1 MVYYIVIYTSG
12 SRPQRGQRAAGQES
26 GDDDE
31 GRPMR
36 RRVRRPV
43 ADTAV
48 YIGNVPKTVRISEFK
63 AKVSFHGAV
72 VQYLSCL
79 TLYVMTKV

>member
-1 MVYYIVIYTSG
+1 
-12 SRPQRGQRAAGQES
+12 
-26 GDDDE
+26 
-31 GRPMR
+31 MR

-63 AKVSFHGAV
+63 AKVSFYGVVV

-79 TLYVMTKV
+79 TLYEKVRQITLDIEMRTSYVMFFAVCRFGRVTYRRRA

>member
-1 MVYYIVIYTSG
+1 
-12 SRPQRGQRAAGQES
+12 
-26 GDDDE
+26 
-31 GRPMR
+31 MR

-63 AKVSFHGAV
+63 AKVSFHDAV

-79 TLYVMTKV
+79 TLYVMTKFDKPNSKLKCDLCTK